1 MAIESTQQ
9 LHVIVGAGAVGAGTA
24 RELAS
29 RGHRVRI
36 ISRSGSGPE
45 AHNIERCAA
54 DASNA
59 QALGELTRG
68 AHALYNAANPS
79 YSKWQ
84 KDWPPLHAAMLSAAK
99 QSGARLVIMSN
110 LYGYGEEASP
120 MRATDVLNPP
130 SKKGKIR
137 ADMWNS
143 ALQAHQDG
151 EIQAVEVRASDFF
164 GPGIGESGHMGD
176 RVVPRVLAGKSV
188 SVVGAPDQL
197 HSWTFI
203 NDVATTLATVG
214 TNDTALGR
222 AWHVPTLPP
231 LTAQQL
237 IDHIADGAGTQR
249 VKVKQIPRPALRLAG
264 LFVPDARELLEMLYQ
279 FDAPFV
285 IDATETEETF
295 GLLPTPLDEQV
306 RLTVESYGLIP
317 A

>member
-1 MAIESTQQ
+1 M
-9 LHVIVGAGAVGAGTA
+9 
-24 RELAS
+24 
-29 RGHRVRI
+29 
-36 ISRSGSGPE
+36 
-45 AHNIERCAA
+45 C
-54 DASNA
+54 
-59 QALGELTRG
+59 
-68 AHALYNAANPS
+68 
-79 YSKWQ
+79 
-84 KDWPPLHAAMLSAAK
+84 
-99 QSGARLVIMSN
+99 
-110 LYGYGEEASP
+110 
-120 MRATDVLNPP
+120 
-130 SKKGKIR
+130 IR
-137 ADMWNS
+137 
-143 ALQAHQDG
+143 
-151 EIQAVEVRASDFF
+151 
-164 GPGIGESGHMGD
+164 D
-176 RVVPRVLAGKSV
+176 R
-188 SVVGAPDQL
+188 

-214 TNDTALGR
+214 TNDSALGR